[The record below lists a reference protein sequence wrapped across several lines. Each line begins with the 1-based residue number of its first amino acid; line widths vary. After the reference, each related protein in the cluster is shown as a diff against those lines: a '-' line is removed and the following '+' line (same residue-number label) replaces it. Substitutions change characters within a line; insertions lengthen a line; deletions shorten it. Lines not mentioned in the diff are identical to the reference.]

1 MGSDAISRLV
11 VLEVS
16 STMGRQASVTESHL
30 FSRNVLCTWCPPMSE
45 VKRPV
50 CTITEIHRKE
60 KPVTKNCRFFL
71 YTNLKRKTEKD
82 RTAFK

>member
-1 MGSDAISRLV
+1 
-11 VLEVS
+11 
-16 STMGRQASVTESHL
+16 
-30 FSRNVLCTWCPPMSE
+30 MSE

-50 CTITEIHRKE
+50 CTITEIHGKE
-60 KPVTKNCRFFL
+60 KPVRENCGFFL

>member
-1 MGSDAISRLV
+1 
-11 VLEVS
+11 
-16 STMGRQASVTESHL
+16 
-30 FSRNVLCTWCPPMSE
+30 MSE

-60 KPVTKNCRFFL
+60 KPVRKNCGFFL